1 MQQATFQENIPRV
14 YIARKDTKL
23 MLVVRQSEGCF
34 HAFNAHF

>member
-1 MQQATFQENIPRV
+1 MQQDTIQENIPRA

-23 MLVVRQSEGCF
+23 MVVRQSEGCF